1 MKLKETIQ
9 KDFIEAMK
17 AKDVNA
23 KAALSSLKSK
33 ITEAEKAKSNTELS
47 EAEVIKVLTSAIKQ
61 RKQSIEEFAREEE
74 LIWWKEKLRR

>member
-33 ITEAEKAKSNTELS
+33 TTRNQGCMT
-47 EAEVIKVLTSAIKQ
+47 LTISTIVGNVVSG
-61 RKQSIEEFAREEE
+61 R
-74 LIWWKEKLRR
+74 LNWKEEILKLNHY